1 MEISKDL
8 IPENP
13 PEWYKKWPGKDGLA
27 RKYPDAIR
35 MHYIRSKKP
44 IVGGLNFLED
54 GIAATIDGTFR
65 VKWTN
70 EGEAWSSSCTC
81 SYPKDTCVH
90 SWFLVILIEYSARIQ
105 TWPKGKPVRQ
115 TSVKAVSKQAGKK
128 RVDTSFSQNVAEGE
142 QMLLPFVKKNKVGGT
157 GLKSLHVE
165 ADFRI
170 NPGYVTLR
178 FYEVQNGKR
187 ALFRMQRLYNVTQAV
202 VMGRDNNWEEKDFKF
217 LSWLRKKIAAEHIWK
232 GNLQVLKLT
241 EGKFDDWVYSWKSQP
256 DRFLDRETQK
266 PVSLKLPA
274 SVHFEL
280 QPEGE
285 KVRIKCFASTS
296 MDNKQ
301 EFCKVFH
308 SIRDKSK
315 CVLNGTLVKLEIPI
329 SWQTLVDCF
338 SKKSP
343 AMPKAAVPDHLPT
356 ILESRLDLV
365 QGRNISHIKEEKDL
379 QLRARTE
386 DSEIQLEAIDM
397 TGKVVSQSYESASK
411 IVIKGDRFEITRVDS
426 PVLDVLKKLPQ
437 QINPGSEYT
446 TRFPQSERIMA
457 NLCEVWPS
465 LEVPKTTDKALERI
479 LSEPV
484 KAQMMLNLRE
494 NKDWLDY
501 SLSWKVGG
509 AHLQHDEI
517 KYAVSTD
524 RNLYRNKEGSWFHLD
539 IDDLKTNLDKLEK
552 LHIRDSKGKKLNV
565 EGKHILEELKDQAF
579 IPPSCQEIADQI
591 RSMEEP
597 PKPQLPATLKDKL
610 RDYQL
615 AGVEFMHSR
624 LFYKLGVILA
634 DDMGLGKT
642 FQTLSLIGSM
652 KLKKPVMVVAP
663 ASVVYVWQDEIDK
676 FMPNL
681 KKIILTGTP
690 DQRKKILNNADDYD
704 VIIANYHIVRND
716 LDLLELIEFSLVVLD
731 EAQMI
736 KNPLA
741 KVTLAVKRLSSEKR
755 LALSGTPVENRLTD
769 LWSIFDFLIPG
780 FLGSYQNFTDNY
792 ESGGASRQELADRVR
807 PLILRR
813 TKEKVA
819 KELPPRTEEVIRCSM
834 QPEQKELYKKLMAD
848 AKHQVKQQ
856 KFSIFAALTRLRQTC
871 CDPALLGE
879 EFEAIASAKLEC
891 LLDMLQPIVDEG
903 HSVLVFSQFTSMLQR
918 VEDRLD
924 DMKLNSFK
932 LTGATP
938 TKKRPELV
946 KDFNECEEPSVFL
959 LSLKAAGTGLT
970 LTKADYVFIYDPW
983 WNPAAEQ
990 QAVDRAHR
998 IGQDKPVFVYKLVVQ
1013 GSVEE
1018 KILKLQEE
1026 KKQMVQEVI
1035 SDDDMPKH
1043 LTTQELAGLLDE

>member
-8 IPENP
+8 IPQDP
-13 PEWYKKWPGKDGLA
+13 PEWYRTWPGKDGLA

-44 IVGGLNFLED
+44 IVGGLSFLKD
-54 GIAATIDGTFR
+54 GISATIDGTFR
-65 VKWTN
+65 VNWSFD
-70 EGEAWSSSCTC
+70 GSAWSSSCTC

-90 SWFLVILIEYSARIQ
+90 SWFLVVLVEYSARIQ
-105 TWPKGKPVRQ
+105 NWPKTQGSSGNTPKTVVKP
-115 TSVKAVSKQAGKK
+115 GPKK
-128 RVDTSFSQNVAEGE
+128 IDNSFSQDVTDGQ
-142 QMLLPFVKKNKVGGT
+142 QMLLPFVKSKKVQGSS
-157 GLKSLHVE
+157 LKGLHVE

-178 FYEVQNGKR
+178 FYEVTNGKR
-187 ALFRMQRLYNVTQAV
+187 SLFRMQRLYNVTQAV
-202 VMGRDNNWEEKDFKF
+202 VMGRDNAWEEKDFKF
-217 LSWLRKKIAAEHIWK
+217 LSWLRKKISAEHIWK
-232 GNLQVLKLT
+232 SNLQVLKLT
-241 EGKFDDWVYSWKSQP
+241 EGKFDDWVYAWKSQA

-274 SVHFEL
+274 SIHFEL
-280 QPEGE
+280 QPEGD

-296 MDNKQ
+296 MENKQ

-315 CVLNGTLVKLEIPI
+315 CVLNGTLVKLEVPI

-343 AMPKAAVPDHLPT
+343 AMPKAAVSDHLPT
-356 ILESRLDLV
+356 ILENRLDLV
-365 QGRNISHIKEEKDL
+365 LGKNVQHIKETKDL
-379 QLRARTE
+379 ILRARME
-386 DSEIQLEAIDM
+386 DAYIQLEAIDEN
-397 TGKVVSQSYESASK
+397 GKVVTQSYESASK
-411 IVIKGDRFEITRVDS
+411 IVLKGGGFEITCLDS
-426 PVLDVLKKLPQ
+426 PVLDALKKIPQ
-437 QINPGSEYT
+437 QLNPGSEYSS
-446 TRFPQSERIMA
+446 RFPQSERIMGE
-457 NLCEVWPS
+457 LCELWQS
-465 LEVPKTTDKALERI
+465 IEVPKTADKALERI
-479 LSEPV
+479 LTSPV
-484 KAQMMLNLRE
+484 KPQMMLNLRE

-517 KYAVSTD
+517 KYAVSTE
-524 RNLYRNKEGSWFHLD
+524 RSLYRNKEGNWFHLD
-539 IDDLKTNLDKLEK
+539 IDDLKTNLEKLEK

-565 EGKHILEELKDQAF
+565 EGKFILEQLKDQAF
-579 IPPSCQEIADQI
+579 IPPSCQEIADHI
-591 RSMEEP
+591 RNMPEP
-597 PKPQLPATLKDKL
+597 PAPQLPANLKDKL
-610 RDYQL
+610 RHYQRD
-615 AGVEFMHSR
+615 GVEFMHSR
-624 LFYKLGVILA
+624 LFYNLGVILA

-642 FQTLSLIGSM
+642 FQTLSLIGSL
-652 KLKKPVMVVAP
+652 KLKKPALVVAP

-681 KKIILTGTP
+681 KKVILTGTP
-690 DQRKKILNNADDYD
+690 DQRKKILDDAENYD

-716 LDLLELIEFSLVVLD
+716 LDMLELLEFSLVVLD

-736 KNPLA
+736 KNPQA
-741 KVTLAVKRLSSEKR
+741 KVSLAVKRLNSEKR

-780 FLGSYQNFTDNY
+780 FLGSYQTFVDNY
-792 ESGGASRQELADRVR
+792 ESGGASRHELADRVR

-819 KELPPRTEEVIRCSM
+819 KELPPRTEEIIRCSM
-834 QPEQKELYKKLMAD
+834 QPDQQELYKKLMAD

-871 CDPALLGE
+871 CDPALIGE

-918 VEDRLD
+918 VEDRLEE
-924 DMKLNSFK
+924 MNLNSFK

-946 KDFNECEEPSVFL
+946 KEFNECSDPSVFL

-990 QAVDRAHR
+990 QAIDRAHR

-1035 SDDDMPKH
+1035 SDDEIPKH